1 MDPVMT
7 TDVQRRLDA
16 LRADYVGKLP
26 DQLHEIESACG
37 RLLAGELSAD
47 GIVALRYAVHR
58 IAGSA
63 GSFGL
68 DGLSRHA
75 GEAERRIEAIVAS
88 PEAADGLEGDSLRE
102 QLTAMRAAL
111 PIKE

>member
-1 MDPVMT
+1 MK

-16 LRADYVGKLP
+16 LRADYVAKLP
-26 DQLHEIESACG
+26 GQLHDIEFACG

-58 IAGSA
+58 LAGSA

-75 GEAERRIEAIVAS
+75 REAEQWIEAILERPAM
-88 PEAADGLEGDSLRE
+88 AAGSEGASLRKE
-102 QLTAMRAAL
+102 LAAMRAAL
-111 PIKE
+111 PAKD

>member
-1 MDPVMT
+1 MK
-7 TDVQRRLDA
+7 TDAQRQLDA

-26 DQLHEIESACG
+26 GQLHEIESACAL
-37 RLLAGELSAD
+37 LLAGELDAD
-47 GIVALRYAVHR
+47 GIVALRFAVHR
-58 IAGSA
+58 LAGSA

-75 GEAERRIEAIVAS
+75 RKAEQRIEAILERPA
-88 PEAADGLEGDSLRE
+88 AADGVDGTSLSE

-111 PIKE
+111 PVKE